1 MARTMEILSKKST
14 RQKDGT
20 LMTEINFI
28 NAESVTIFED
38 GIWNYDDYGVP
49 FNTYRGGSFFKDEQ
63 GRCWVIDS
71 KEDEAPF
78 AVYEAL
84 RELKYN
90 VVEPKQK
97 KS

>member
-1 MARTMEILSKKST
+1 MEILSKKST

-38 GIWNYDDYGVP
+38 GIWNYDDFANP
-49 FNTYRGGSFFKDEQ
+49 DPNCYRGGSFFKDEQ
-63 GRCWVIDS
+63 GRWWVVDS
-71 KEDEAPF
+71 SNNDVPS

-90 VVEPKQK
+90 VVEPKAK
-97 KS
+97 KY

>member
-1 MARTMEILSKKST
+1 MEILSKKET
-14 RQKDGT
+14 RLYDGT
-20 LMTEINFI
+20 LMTKICFL

-38 GIWNYDDYGVP
+38 GIWNYDDFANP
-49 FNTYRGGSFFKDEQ
+49 DPNCYRGGSFFLDGQ

-71 KEDEAPF
+71 SDKEVPF

-90 VVEPKQK
+90 VVEPKAK